1 MKKILFLLLLT
12 VNYCAFS
19 QNLDTVSRYNAQI
32 VTPTLNNIF
41 TALFDNN
48 FTLKI
53 TQTYGY
59 TRESDGNY
67 FAATRVGAPY
77 YSIGKNY
84 NELTMIWTDDDSL
97 NNIATNELDKIGK
110 PYSSGG
116 FYHYSVRLKNGAI
129 VNIAFKPNV
138 SGGGSILA
146 VRK

>member
-1 MKKILFLLLLT
+1 MKRFFLLILFT

-19 QNLDTVSRYNAQI
+19 QSLDTVSRYNAQI

-48 FTLKI
+48 FTSKI
-53 TQTYGY
+53 TQSYGY

-97 NNIATNELDKIGK
+97 NGIAANELDKIGK
-110 PYSSGG
+110 PYLSGG
-116 FYHYSVRLKNGAI
+116 FYHYSVQLKNGAI

>member
-1 MKKILFLLLLT
+1 MKRFFLLILFT

-19 QNLDTVSRYNAQI
+19 QSLDTVSRYNAQI

-48 FTLKI
+48 FTYRI
-53 TQTYGY
+53 TQSYGY

-97 NNIATNELDKIGK
+97 NGIAANELDKIGK
-110 PYSSGG
+110 PYLSGG
-116 FYHYSVRLKNGAI
+116 FYHYSVQLKNGAI

>member
-1 MKKILFLLLLT
+1 MLLA
-12 VNYCAFS
+12 VNHYVFS

-41 TALFDNN
+41 SALFDTN
-48 FTLKI
+48 FTSKI

-97 NNIATNELDKIGK
+97 NNIAANELDKIGK

-116 FYHYSVRLKNGAI
+116 FYHYSVPLKNGTI

>member
-1 MKKILFLLLLT
+1 MKKILLIVLLAI
-12 VNYCAFS
+12 NICAFS
-19 QNLDTVSRYNAQI
+19 QSLDTVSRYNAQV

-41 TALFDNN
+41 TALFDSS
-48 FTLKI
+48 FTSEI
-53 TQTYGY
+53 MQSYGY

-67 FAATRVGAPY
+67 FAATKVGAPY

-84 NELTMIWTDDDSL
+84 NEITMIWTDDDSL
-97 NNIATNELDKIGK
+97 NGIAANELDKIGK
-110 PYSSGG
+110 PYLSGG
-116 FYHYSVRLKNGAI
+116 FYLYSVRLKNGAT